1 MLNSPIVNAFALPS
15 GDIFVTRGLL
25 ALADDTSEIAAVMA
39 HEIGHITAHHAAQR
53 AEFEKTAALFTRV
66 NSQVLA
72 HYEAQDEAEA
82 RSKLAIARF
91 SRQQEFEAD
100 QIGIKTIARA
110 GYDPYGAARFLTALG
125 EWSALRASVAGA
137 GSADRPD
144 MTATHPSTPERVAQA
159 VAEARQFGEPG
170 TGETGRNAYLNAIDG
185 LAFGDDPSQG
195 VVRDN
200 LFIHPRLGFAFEA
213 PEGFTLDNQSAA
225 LIGVGEAGGE
235 ALRLD
240 SIPIADSAT
249 AASAIGS
256 GWIDGVK
263 TTSIEAKQIAGL
275 EAATAVAQGE
285 QWSFRLGAVRLNG
298 RLYRLI
304 FAAHTLSPAV
314 NSRFMASLNS
324 FHLLNAQE
332 LGACRRAEDQD
343 RRGGERRH
351 AGNAR
356 RTDGFPAAIDR
367 SVLDPQRPRA
377 GRRPRPRAALQ
388 DRRPV
393 SPKVPGAGEHAR
405 FAGRLLVAT
414 HNAGKLWEIRELL
427 KSYDVDPVDAKALN
441 IDEPEET
448 GLTFRDNAA
457 LKAQAA
463 TRACGLVALA
473 DDSGLCVEALG
484 GAPGVYSARW
494 AGEPRD
500 FAAAMARVEREVRA
514 LGAPPPWRASFV
526 SVMALAWPDGAVET
540 FEGRIDGDLVFPPRG
555 TAGFGYDPI
564 FRPEGHTRTFGEM
577 MAAEKNALPAD
588 GSPALSHRARAFQ
601 KLARERLIFA
611 AGRDI
616 SLGVRRET
624 GKE

>member
-1 MLNSPIVNAFALPS
+1 MSGLPDNPGRTSAPRRGRRALVALAAAFGLALAGCASIDPPSTPVSLAPAAAQHITGAPPSPERKRLIEAFGGIYNAPATEAFLDGVLAKLAPASDASARPYHVTLLNSPIVNAFALPS
-15 GDIFVTRGLL
+15 GDIFVTRGVL

-39 HEIGHITAHHAAQR
+39 HEIGHITARHAAQR
-53 AEFEKTAALFTRV
+53 AEFEKTAALFTHV

-144 MTATHPSTPERVAQA
+144 MMATHPSTPERVAQA

-170 TGETGRNAYLNAIDG
+170 TGETGRNAYLAAIDG

-200 LFIHPRLGFAFEA
+200 VFIHPRLGFAFEA

-240 SIPIADSAT
+240 SIPIAESAT

-275 EAATAVAQGE
+275 EAATAVAEGE

-314 NSRFMASLNS
+314 DSRFMASLDS
-324 FHLLNAQE
+324 FHLLNAQDSALAAAQKIKIVE
-332 LGACRRAEDQD
+332 GGSGDTPETLAARMAFLPQSTNQFLILNGLE
-343 RRGGERRH
+343 RG
-351 AGNAR
+351 
-356 RTDGFPAAIDR
+356 
-367 SVLDPQRPRA
+367 
-377 GRRPRPRAALQ
+377 AAL
-388 DRRPV
+388 
-393 SPKVPGAGEHAR
+393 VPGQR
-405 FAGRLLVAT
+405 YKIVL
-414 HNAGKLWEIRELL
+414 
-427 KSYDVDPVDAKALN
+427 
-441 IDEPEET
+441 
-448 GLTFRDNAA
+448 
-457 LKAQAA
+457 Q
-463 TRACGLVALA
+463 
-473 DDSGLCVEALG
+473 
-484 GAPGVYSARW
+484 
-494 AGEPRD
+494 
-500 FAAAMARVEREVRA
+500 
-514 LGAPPPWRASFV
+514 
-526 SVMALAWPDGAVET
+526 
-540 FEGRIDGDLVFPPRG
+540 
-555 TAGFGYDPI
+555 
-564 FRPEGHTRTFGEM
+564 
-577 MAAEKNALPAD
+577 
-588 GSPALSHRARAFQ
+588 
-601 KLARERLIFA
+601 
-611 AGRDI
+611 
-616 SLGVRRET
+616 
-624 GKE
+624 

>member
-72 HYEAQDEAEA
+72 HYQAQDEAEA

-144 MTATHPSTPERVAQA
+144 MMATHPSTPERVAQA

-314 NSRFMASLNS
+314 DSRFMASLNS
-324 FHLLNAQE
+324 FHLLNAQDSALAAAQKIKIVE
-332 LGACRRAEDQD
+332 AGSGDTPETLAARMAFLPQSIDQFLILNGLE
-343 RRGGERRH
+343 RG
-351 AGNAR
+351 
-356 RTDGFPAAIDR
+356 
-367 SVLDPQRPRA
+367 
-377 GRRPRPRAALQ
+377 AAL
-388 DRRPV
+388 
-393 SPKVPGAGEHAR
+393 VPGQR
-405 FAGRLLVAT
+405 YKIV
-414 HNAGKLWEIRELL
+414 
-427 KSYDVDPVDAKALN
+427 V
-441 IDEPEET
+441 
-448 GLTFRDNAA
+448 
-457 LKAQAA
+457 Q
-463 TRACGLVALA
+463 
-473 DDSGLCVEALG
+473 
-484 GAPGVYSARW
+484 
-494 AGEPRD
+494 
-500 FAAAMARVEREVRA
+500 
-514 LGAPPPWRASFV
+514 
-526 SVMALAWPDGAVET
+526 
-540 FEGRIDGDLVFPPRG
+540 
-555 TAGFGYDPI
+555 
-564 FRPEGHTRTFGEM
+564 
-577 MAAEKNALPAD
+577 
-588 GSPALSHRARAFQ
+588 
-601 KLARERLIFA
+601 
-611 AGRDI
+611 
-616 SLGVRRET
+616 
-624 GKE
+624 